1 MQKGKLIVFEGTDG
15 SGKRTQLELLATHF
29 QKKRISYQAL
39 DFPRYTDSF
48 FGALAGD
55 MLHGRLGPVENIPA
69 KLAALPYACD
79 RWQTKKDILRWLD
92 SGNIVI
98 SNRYTASSA
107 VYQAAKLPVGEQAAF
122 IDWVYKLEQEI
133 VGLPKE
139 DLVLYFHVPVT
150 LAQSLIE
157 KRGLAKDQYEQNQ
170 TMLHTVER
178 LYGDLSKRFSHWQT
192 IDCVKGEDIR
202 SPEEIHQQ
210 VVHVLRKN
218 NIIQD

>member
-1 MQKGKLIVFEGTDG
+1 MTGRGKLIVFEGTDG
-15 SGKRTQLELLATHF
+15 SGKRTQLELLASHF
-29 QKKRISYQAL
+29 QKKHIPYQTL

-79 RWQTKKDILRWLD
+79 RWQTKDDILSWLD
-92 SGNIVI
+92 AGTIVI

-122 IDWVYKLEQEI
+122 IDWVYTLEQEI

-139 DLVLYFHVPVT
+139 DLVLYFHVPVAI
-150 LAQSLIE
+150 AQSLLE

-192 IDCVKGEDIR
+192 IDCVKGDVVLSR
-202 SPEEIHQQ
+202 QEIHEK
-210 VVHVLRKN
+210 VLEAIN
-218 NIIQD
+218 F